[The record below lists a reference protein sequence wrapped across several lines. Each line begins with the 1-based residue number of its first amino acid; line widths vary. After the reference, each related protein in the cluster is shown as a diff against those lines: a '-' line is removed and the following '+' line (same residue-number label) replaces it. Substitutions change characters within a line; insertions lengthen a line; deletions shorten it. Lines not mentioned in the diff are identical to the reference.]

1 MKYDVTITGI
11 GDFSLQLLQLRE
23 SMIIFDKDVPYEYLD
38 MVISHT
44 KSTLKDTIKIGD
56 TVIIAD
62 KEYTITAIC
71 ENALSTLKEH
81 GHCTFVFNG
90 ADVVEQPGQIALSGR
105 GIPRVMVGDKITFE

>member
-44 KSTLKDTIKIGD
+44 KSTLKDTIKIE
-56 TVIIAD
+56 I
-62 KEYTITAIC
+62 
-71 ENALSTLKEH
+71 LLLL
-81 GHCTFVFNG
+81 
-90 ADVVEQPGQIALSGR
+90 QIKNILLQLLVKMR
-105 GIPRVMVGDKITFE
+105 YLH

>member
-23 SMIIFDKDVPYEYLD
+23 SMIIFDKDVPYEYLE

-44 KSTLKDTIKIGD
+44 KSEIKGNIKIGD

-62 KEYTITAIC
+62 KEYTISAIGT
-71 ENALSTLKEH
+71 EALKTLQEH

-90 ADVVEQPGQIALSGR
+90 SDSVEQPGQIALSGR

>member
-44 KSTLKDTIKIGD
+44 KSTLKDTIKI
-56 TVIIAD
+56 AD
-62 KEYTITAIC
+62 KEYTITAIG